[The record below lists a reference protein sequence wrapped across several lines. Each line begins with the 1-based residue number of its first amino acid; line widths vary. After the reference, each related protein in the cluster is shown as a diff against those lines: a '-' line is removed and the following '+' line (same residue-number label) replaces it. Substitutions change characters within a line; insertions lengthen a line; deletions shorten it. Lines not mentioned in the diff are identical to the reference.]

1 MGRIKTMSS
10 VDKLIAN
17 PKQPV
22 PNAGCSGT
30 NADLSFV
37 QVASQAASPYLL
49 NQANM
54 RSLLAMT
61 L

>member
-1 MGRIKTMSS
+1 MSS

-37 QVASQAASPYLL
+37 QVASQAASPYLP